1 MDLPTESLVKPRLSS
16 ESSGRS
22 GIALPSA
29 MFALV
34 AAGILAAG
42 MFAFA
47 DLSAKATLNQE
58 RSTRA
63 VHVAEAGLNHAVSV
77 LRTSLRMHSFARLFR
92 GVDNFIPTA
101 DDGTLTAGG
110 GYAGFAAGE
119 EIPVGGRAFD
129 GGTYFV
135 TVTDDPADGDAN
147 AMSDL
152 NGRVLV
158 RCRAVMADGATA
170 EVSAIVGSIPQ
181 PGFAADGNA
190 AFAGGPDI
198 LGPCGGAHANGNIS
212 SIGGGPTVSTQVS
225 ATGTVTGNWDKPDA
239 SPAPKVPGAD
249 PIDIPDLTPADYCT
263 GTNATQADFRLLAGG
278 VAQNAA
284 GVGIAVPLGWVYNAG
299 TLTWTLTG
307 VGGLPITPPAG
318 TYCVTGNAYV
328 QGSVGTAA
336 APRQMSVIATGS
348 IRIEGTPYMRAD
360 HDDGILALA
369 GGDLYL
375 AGNAAAGATSYSG
388 LLYARAQCLATGNFV
403 AIGQLICANNA
414 QPVGATEWTAVHD
427 ISGNF
432 TLTFDCSANVF
443 NRRRVLYWYPR
454 IGA

>member
-1 MDLPTESLVKPRLSS
+1 MGLPTESLVRLRSSVESS
-16 ESSGRS
+16 ERR

-63 VHVAEAGLNHAVSV
+63 MHAAEAGLYHGVSL

-101 DDGTLTAGG
+101 DDGALTIGG
-110 GYAGFAAGE
+110 AYPGFLAADQ
-119 EIPVGGRAFD
+119 IPVAGRAFD
-129 GGTYFV
+129 GGTYTF
-135 TVTDDPADGDAN
+135 TISDDPGDGDAN
-147 AMSDL
+147 AATDL
-152 NGRVLV
+152 NGRVLAT
-158 RCRAVMADGATA
+158 CRAVMADGATA
-170 EVSAIVGSIPQ
+170 EVRAIVGSIPQ

-190 AFAGGPDI
+190 AFAGGPQI
-198 LGPCGGAHANGNIS
+198 GGPCGGAHANGNIS

-225 ATGTVTGNWDKPDA
+225 ATGTVTGAWSKPDGTA
-239 SPAPKVPGAD
+239 APKVPGAA
-249 PIDIPDLTPADYCT
+249 PIDIPDLNPADYCT
-263 GTNATQADFRLLAGG
+263 GAQADFRLLPGGIVQNGAGAVIVPPAPWG
-278 VAQNAA
+278 WTYTAA
-284 GVGIAVPLGWVYNAG
+284 
-299 TLTWTLTG
+299 TLTWGVTG
-307 VGGLPITPPAG
+307 GIPAGSPPAG

-328 QGSVGTAA
+328 QGAIGTAA
-336 APRQMSVIATGS
+336 VPKAMSVIATGS

-388 LLYARAQCLATGNFV
+388 LMYARAQCLATGNFT
-403 AIGQLICANNA
+403 ATGQLICANNA
-414 QPVGATEWTAVHD
+414 NPVGATEWTATHD
-427 ISGNF
+427 VSGNF
-432 TLTFDCSANVF
+432 TINYDCSANLF

>member
-1 MDLPTESLVKPRLSS
+1 MGVHAQSQMKAVLPGALGYR
-16 ESSGRS
+16 

-34 AAGILAAG
+34 AASILAAG
-42 MFAFA
+42 VFAFA

-63 VHVAEAGLNHAVSV
+63 VQVADAGVAHAVSM
-77 LRTSLRMHSFARLFR
+77 LRASPLKSLSFTRILR
-92 GVDNFIPTA
+92 GSDNFIPTA
-101 DDGTLTAGG
+101 DDSLLT
-110 GYAGFAAGE
+110 GYGLAAGDQ
-119 EIPVGGRAFD
+119 IPLAGKAYQGH
-129 GGTYFV
+129 TYFV
-135 TVTDDPADGDAN
+135 TVRDDPADGDAN
-147 AMSDL
+147 ASTDL

-158 RCRAVMADGATA
+158 RCRSLTSDGATA
-170 EVSAIVGSIPQ
+170 EVAAIVGSVPQ

-190 AFAGGPDI
+190 AFAGSPDI

-212 SIGGGPTVSTQVS
+212 STGGGPDIATQVS
-225 ATGTVTGNWDKPDA
+225 ATGTVTGSWNLTA
-239 SPAPKVPGAD
+239 GGPAPKVPGA
-249 PIDIPDLTPADYCT
+249 PLIDIPDLNPADYCT
-263 GTNATQADFRLLAGG
+263 GAQADFRLLPLG
-278 VAQNAA
+278 VAQNGA
-284 GVGIAVPLGWVYNAG
+284 GGIIAVPAGWVYNAV

-307 VGGLPITPPAG
+307 AAGAPPIG

-336 APRQMSVIATGS
+336 TPKQMSVIATGS
-348 IRIEGTPYMRAD
+348 IRMEGTPYMIAD
-360 HDDGILALA
+360 HPDNILALA

-388 LLYARAQCLATGNFV
+388 MLYARAQCLATGSFV
-403 AIGQLICANNA
+403 ATGQLLCANNA
-414 QPVGATEWTAVHD
+414 NPVGATEWTATHS

-432 TLTFDCSANVF
+432 SLTFDCSANVF
-443 NRRRVLYWYPR
+443 NKRRVLYWYPR

>member
-1 MDLPTESLVKPRLSS
+1 MDLPTEPMVTRGSS
-16 ESSGRS
+16 ESSKRL

-42 MFAFA
+42 MLVFA
-47 DLSAKATLNQE
+47 DLAGKATLNQE

-63 VHVAEAGLNHAVSV
+63 VHVAEAGLSHAVNV
-77 LRTSLRMHSFARLFR
+77 LRTTLRMHSFTRLLR

-101 DDGTLTAGG
+101 DDSLLTNGAGYPGFTAANAMPLAGT
-110 GYAGFAAGE
+110 
-119 EIPVGGRAFD
+119 AFE

-135 TVTDDPADGDAN
+135 RIWDDPADGDLNPAI
-147 AMSDL
+147 DL

-158 RCRAVMADGATA
+158 RCRAVMADGSTA
-170 EVSAIVGSIPQ
+170 EVAAIVGSIPQ

-190 AFAGGPDI
+190 GFAGGPTI
-198 LGPCGGAHANGNIS
+198 GGPCGGAHANGNIS
-212 SIGGGPTVSTQVS
+212 SIGGGPTINTQVS
-225 ATGTVTGNWDKPDA
+225 ATGTVTGSWSKPDGTA
-239 SPAPKVPGAD
+239 APKVPGAD
-249 PIDIPDLTPADYCT
+249 PIDIPNLNPADYCT
-263 GTNATQADFRLLAGG
+263 GAQADFRLLPGGIVQNGAGAVIVPPAPWG
-278 VAQNAA
+278 WTYTAA
-284 GVGIAVPLGWVYNAG
+284 
-299 TLTWTLTG
+299 TLTWTVNGG
-307 VGGLPITPPAG
+307 VPAGSPPAG

-328 QGSVGTAA
+328 QGAVGTAA
-336 APRQMSVIATGS
+336 APKAMSVIATGS

-388 LLYARAQCLATGNFV
+388 MLYARAQCLATGNFV
-403 AIGQLICANNA
+403 ATGQLICANNA
-414 QPVGATEWTAVHD
+414 NPVGATEWTATHD

-432 TLTFDCSANVF
+432 TLNYDCSANVF